1 MPKADSRIYD
11 DLCSQ
16 NFDHYTMTIAP
27 ANGAGLFNLSE
38 GPDVKDDEDAS
49 MNCDTS
55 VEAFHKAF
63 TVAQST
69 HLNFEAH
76 SPIKDLYDC

>member
-55 VEAFHKAF
+55 VEAFHQTF
-63 TVAQST
+63 TVA
-69 HLNFEAH
+69 
-76 SPIKDLYDC
+76 